1 MARSLKEGETIRVC
15 TPLTV
20 LGSGAFGT
28 VCAAEF
34 RESGE
39 GPWHPCALKLI
50 SAVDAAAVDGELD
63 ALAALPPHP
72 NIVRLIGKTR
82 SATKVGIATE
92 LLAGGSLHK
101 RLEEA
106 TRLNKPPS
114 TETRLRW
121 CMGVAAGLAEMHSH
135 GLVHGDI
142 KTHNVM
148 MDSKGAAAGTKL
160 IVREHEAHVRRVP
173 GYCLAH
179 LNRSL
184 HTCAVGLWAG
194 QGSAWQPVRGWLCRH
209 AQLQCPRAYP

>member
-1 MARSLKEGETIRVC
+1 MARSLVEGETIRVC
-15 TPLTV
+15 TPLAV

-34 RESGE
+34 RETGD
-39 GPWHPCALKLI
+39 GHWHPCALKLI
-50 SAVDAAAVDGELD
+50 SAADAAAVDGELD
-63 ALAALPPHP
+63 ALAKLPPHP

-92 LLAGGSLHK
+92 LLAGGSLHA

-114 TETRLRW
+114 IETRLRW
-121 CMGVAAGLAEMHSH
+121 CKDVAEGLVEMHRH

-148 MDSKGAAAGTKL
+148 MDKKGSSAGAKI
-160 IVREHEAHVRRVP
+160 IVR
-173 GYCLAH
+173 G
-179 LNRSL
+179 
-184 HTCAVGLWAG
+184 TC
-194 QGSAWQPVRGWLCRH
+194 CCF
-209 AQLQCPRAYP
+209 QL

>member
-1 MARSLKEGETIRVC
+1 MARSLVEGETIRV
-15 TPLTV
+15 TMPLTV

-34 RESGE
+34 RETAE

-50 SAVDAAAVDGELD
+50 SASDAAAVDGELD

-82 SATKVGIATE
+82 NATKVGIATE
-92 LLAGGSLHK
+92 LLAGGSLHA

-106 TRLNKPPS
+106 TRLNRPPS

-121 CMGVAAGLAEMHSH
+121 CKGVAEGLVEMHKH

-142 KTHNVM
+142 KTFNVM
-148 MDSKGAAAGTKL
+148 MDSKSSSAGAKL
-160 IVREHEAHVRRVP
+160 IVRTRFACLL
-173 GYCLAH
+173 YCCTAQPTHPLAH
-179 LNRSL
+179 THS
-184 HTCAVGLWAG
+184 H
-194 QGSAWQPVRGWLCRH
+194 
-209 AQLQCPRAYP
+209 